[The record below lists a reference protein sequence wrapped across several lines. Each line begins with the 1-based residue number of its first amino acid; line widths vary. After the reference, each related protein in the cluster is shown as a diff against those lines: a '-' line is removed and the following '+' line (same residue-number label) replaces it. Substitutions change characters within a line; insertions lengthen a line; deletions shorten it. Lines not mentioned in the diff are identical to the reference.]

1 MKVAIV
7 NPYLDALTGVVRLT
21 FDVAQV
27 LKKVFGYT
35 EILTLGTVNP
45 EVISKYHNANIT
57 LSVIDDV
64 NLKRL
69 SLLGKAIYIRKL
81 KGILKKL
88 DFDLIFF
95 TDGYYL
101 VRGFKHIPKILYVY
115 FPYSLSYHKSFKQE
129 VEDIPFHIKVY
140 RHVYRKMEDFLIYK
154 DKDIKGII
162 VYSNFVKRVFEKY
175 FDISPYVLMPP
186 LNTEFFVPPTN
197 LDQKFNKN
205 VKLILCVTRFHPD
218 KEHELVVK
226 TFKRY
231 ILRKDVEL
239 AIAGYV
245 SDHKYFEYIK
255 SLSSVDPRIKLVPNP
270 SDQELLKLY
279 QEATLFWYVHAEHCA
294 TTPLE
299 AMACATPVIMLNKAG
314 LNEVVS
320 QGINGYLVDNLEEL
334 GKLTERL
341 LDSPEELIR
350 MGMNARKMMVE
361 LYSYQAFENRLRN
374 IIEAILKA
382 RG

>member
-1 MKVAIV
+1 M
-7 NPYLDALTGVVRLT
+7 GS
-21 FDVAQV
+21 
-27 LKKVFGYT
+27 
-35 EILTLGTVNP
+35 EMC
-45 EVISKYHNANIT
+45 
-57 LSVIDDV
+57 
-64 NLKRL
+64 
-69 SLLGKAIYIRKL
+69 IR
-81 KGILKKL
+81 
-88 DFDLIFF
+88 D
-95 TDGYYL
+95 
-101 VRGFKHIPKILYVY
+101 
-115 FPYSLSYHKSFKQE
+115 
-129 VEDIPFHIKVY
+129 
-140 RHVYRKMEDFLIYK
+140 
-154 DKDIKGII
+154 
-162 VYSNFVKRVFEKY
+162 
-175 FDISPYVLMPP
+175 
-186 LNTEFFVPPTN
+186 
-197 LDQKFNKN
+197 
-205 VKLILCVTRFHPD
+205 RFHPD

-255 SLSSVDPRIKLVPNP
+255 SLSSDDPRIKLVPNP

-279 QEATLFWYVHAEHCA
+279 QEATLFWYVHEEHCA

-299 AMACATPVIMLNKAG
+299 AMACATPVIMLNKPG
-314 LNEVVS
+314 LNEVVR
-320 QGINGYLVDNLEEL
+320 QGNNGYLVNDLEEL

-382 RG
+382 KG